1 MGSLVLYMVLTVL
14 SAGLCFFIQT
24 LGKEF
29 LGQWSGFLFAGDS
42 FRYNYVMYVIGLAV
56 FCTSLS
62 LMYKYIVQKKLETYS
77 INKVAAVIVV
87 IIMCIVMFA
96 ALVFESFVIL
106 GMNSSLKPEVLFY
119 ITVIGWPMG
128 TMIYMFVRLM
138 LDL

>member
-42 FRYNYVMYVIGLAV
+42 FRYNYVMYVIGLAI

-119 ITVIGWPMG
+119 ITVIGWPIG

>member
-119 ITVIGWPMG
+119 ITVIGWPIG

>member
-56 FCTSLS
+56 FCTSLI

-119 ITVIGWPMG
+119 ITVIGWPIG

>member
-62 LMYKYIVQKKLETYS
+62 LMYKHIVQKKLETYS

-87 IIMCIVMFA
+87 ILMCIVMFA
-96 ALVFESFVIL
+96 ALLFESFVIL

-119 ITVIGWPMG
+119 ITVIGWPIG

>member
-87 IIMCIVMFA
+87 ILMCIVMFA

-119 ITVIGWPMG
+119 ITVIGWPIG

>member
-56 FCTSLS
+56 FCTSLI

>member
-87 IIMCIVMFA
+87 ILMCIVMFA

-119 ITVIGWPMG
+119 ITIFGLPIG